1 MATIVDRGLGQVD
14 SGGPDLSFLGG
25 SVVTAAMLG
34 LGVIMLFS
42 VLDIKPKRRLRK
54 SSRSEYVRYVS
65 KQHKLSKRDQAY
77 LMEHEE

>member
-1 MATIVDRGLGQVD
+1 MATLVDRGLGQVD

-25 SVVTAAMLG
+25 SMITAAMLG

-42 VLDIKPKRRLRK
+42 VLDIKPKHRLR
-54 SSRSEYVRYVS
+54 RSPRKKYVEHVA
-65 KQHKLSKRDQAY
+65 KLHKLSKRDQQY